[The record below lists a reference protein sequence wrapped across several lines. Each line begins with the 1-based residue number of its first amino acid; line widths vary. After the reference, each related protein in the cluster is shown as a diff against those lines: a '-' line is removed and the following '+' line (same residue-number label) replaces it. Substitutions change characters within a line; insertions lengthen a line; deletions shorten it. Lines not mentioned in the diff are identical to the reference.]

1 MYVCVRVRVSEYVCV
16 RVGVLVHVL
25 QKCTYHPTSQ
35 WLAPAAAG
43 ATLAWHT
50 RSHSHSSPFSLC
62 WGPKGAPVGCVGVGV
77 GVGVCV
83 QVCVP
88 VMFNISIIEH
98 LYNCLRDVWKNARW
112 IDWVICV

>member
-77 GVGVCV
+77 GVVTPACMLVFVYAYMCECGCMHILVYT
-83 QVCVP
+83 
-88 VMFNISIIEH
+88 S
-98 LYNCLRDVWKNARW
+98 DARAS
-112 IDWVICV
+112 